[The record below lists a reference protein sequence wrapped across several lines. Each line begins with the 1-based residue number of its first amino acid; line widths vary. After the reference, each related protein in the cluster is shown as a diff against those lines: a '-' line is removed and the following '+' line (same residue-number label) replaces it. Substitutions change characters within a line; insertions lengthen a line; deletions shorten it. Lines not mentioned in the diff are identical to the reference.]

1 MKIPHFSGLCPPPP
15 FKNSTYTVICYLP
28 TLWVLVRERVLH
40 GKISG
45 GSQKYRKG
53 VDHRKG
59 RVPLE
64 RGGCKVVPSYDQ
76 LRSLPYRVKIQD
88 VYKVPSQCNFQNRSY
103 SNQDEED
110 QLPSAV
116 NLPEHDSIPEHDS
129 TLGTEGNRSSLQ
141 PQDSDIPEEI
151 TCPPWDNDL
160 GMTNTPERSSEAVTN
175 VSRRNPPKDRR
186 HPNTWLT
193 TNCRNLCGRNPVYMY
208 IALLKNWK
216 HKKGLYS
223 KLQ

>member
-1 MKIPHFSGLCPPPP
+1 MIKWTICPEVLTQRDQYTNSHIPISDRDIILEKHVKALKDKESSDKLQALE
-15 FKNSTYTVICYLP
+15 NRTNISITVN
-28 TLWVLVRERVLH
+28 VGDLVYMYNERDKHHPRSRYIVTSKDDPWLQ
-40 GKISG
+40 I
-45 GSQKYRKG
+45 RKFT
-53 VDHRKG
+53 
-59 RVPLE
+59 E
-64 RGGCKVVPSYDQ
+64 NQ

-151 TCPPWDNDL
+151 TCPP
-160 GMTNTPERSSEAVTN
+160 
-175 VSRRNPPKDRR
+175 
-186 HPNTWLT
+186 
-193 TNCRNLCGRNPVYMY
+193 
-208 IALLKNWK
+208 
-216 HKKGLYS
+216 
-223 KLQ
+223 